1 MTMLL
6 YGLNI
11 RHNNFQNN
19 IIDFSLYYER
29 KKKKVRKKLE
39 RKKIFKIVLLR
50 LVLAVLCVLCL

>member
-6 YGLNI
+6 CGLNI

-29 KKKKVRKKLE
+29 KKKRKKEIGAEKNL
-39 RKKIFKIVLLR
+39 
-50 LVLAVLCVLCL
+50 

>member
-29 KKKKVRKKLE
+29 KKKRKKEIGAEKNL
-39 RKKIFKIVLLR
+39 
-50 LVLAVLCVLCL
+50 

>member
-29 KKKKVRKKLE
+29 KKRKKE
-39 RKKIFKIVLLR
+39 RKKEIGAEKNL
-50 LVLAVLCVLCL
+50 

>member
-19 IIDFSLYYER
+19 IIDFSLYYEE
-29 KKKKVRKKLE
+29 KKKERKKLE
-39 RKKIFKIVLLR
+39 LKKIFKIVLLR

>member
-19 IIDFSLYYER
+19 IIDFSLYYEER
-29 KKKKVRKKLE
+29 KKERKKLE